1 MRSYSKGAV
10 PGAGDEEKQADQ
22 TREQT
27 SAKAAELR
35 LKRNRDAS
43 QAMKDYEAA
52 KLETLAKTA
61 RLRAER
67 LARTANNLPSGKL
80 SGAVKK

>member
-1 MRSYSKGAV
+1 MWSYSKNPVV
-10 PGAGDEEKQADQ
+10 PGATDRKKPERNREETLA
-22 TREQT
+22 R
-27 SAKAAELR
+27 AAEL
-35 LKRNRDAS
+35 KRKRDRDAS

-67 LARTANNLPSGKL
+67 LAREAEQASAQKPP
-80 SGAVKK
+80 AAKK